1 MGISGFPRKKEYSQ
15 SNMPLPA
22 SVPNGTEVF
31 NTTYQ
36 VEMRS
41 NGTSWEW
48 LGVGRSTWA
57 NKPSVAPLGQI
68 ICITDIGEN
77 GILCRGN
84 GTKWVRMHPTILYN
98 LATPIVLTGTTLETT
113 LLTITIPAALM
124 GLIGRINVLS
134 FFALTNNAN
143 NKTLRAKIGAN
154 TVHVQGAASLA
165 ATGFNFWLLNLNSAT
180 AQRNNSSALFAI
192 DTTVSMDL
200 RITGQLA
207 NAEDSMTINTLTLEL
222 I

>member
-1 MGISGFPRKKEYSQ
+1 MSLY
-15 SNMPLPA
+15 
-22 SVPNGTEVF
+22 VPEILQYT
-31 NTTYQ
+31 
-36 VEMRS
+36 
-41 NGTSWEW
+41 WE
-48 LGVGRSTWA
+48 
-57 NKPSVAPLGQI
+57 NKPATAPLGQV

-84 GTKWVRMHPTILYN
+84 GTKWVRFHTTILYN
-98 LATPIVLTGTTLETT
+98 LGTPVVLTGTTAETT

-124 GLIGRINVLS
+124 GKIGRLNLLS

-154 TVHVQGAASLA
+154 TLNVAGAASLA

-180 AQRNNSSALFAI
+180 AQRNNSSTLFAI

-200 RITGQLA
+200 IITGQLA
-207 NAEDSMTINTLTLEL
+207 NAADSMTLNTLTLEL

>member
-1 MGISGFPRKKEYSQ
+1 
-15 SNMPLPA
+15 MPLYKA
-22 SVPNGTEVF
+22 GIID
-31 NTTYQ
+31 Y
-36 VEMRS
+36 
-41 NGTSWEW
+41 
-48 LGVGRSTWA
+48 TWA
-57 NKPSVAPLGQI
+57 TKPSVAPLGQI
-68 ICITDIGEN
+68 ICITDVGEN

-84 GTKWVRMHPTILYN
+84 GTKWVRLHPTILYN
-98 LATPIVLTGTTLETT
+98 LATPVVLTGTTSETT

-124 GLIGRINVLS
+124 GLIGRLNLLS

-154 TVHVQGAASLA
+154 TVNVAGAASLA

-180 AQRNNSSALFAI
+180 AQRNNSSTSFAI

-200 RITGQLA
+200 IITGQLA
-207 NAEDSMTINTLTLEL
+207 NAADSMTLNTLTLEL

>member
-1 MGISGFPRKKEYSQ
+1 MSLY
-15 SNMPLPA
+15 
-22 SVPNGTEVF
+22 VPEILQ
-31 NTTYQ
+31 Y
-36 VEMRS
+36 
-41 NGTSWEW
+41 
-48 LGVGRSTWA
+48 TWK
-57 NKPSVAPLGQI
+57 NKPATAPLGQV

-84 GTKWVRMHPTILYN
+84 GTKWVRFHTTILYN
-98 LATPIVLTGTTLETT
+98 LGTPVVLTGTTAETT

-124 GLIGRINVLS
+124 GKIGRLNLLS

-154 TVHVQGAASLA
+154 TLNVAGAASLA

-180 AQRNNSSALFAI
+180 AQRNNSSTLFAI

-200 RITGQLA
+200 IITGQLA
-207 NAEDSMTINTLTLEL
+207 NAADSMTLNTLTLEL

>member
-1 MGISGFPRKKEYSQ
+1 MELSNPLISEY
-15 SNMPLPA
+15 
-22 SVPNGTEVF
+22 
-31 NTTYQ
+31 
-36 VEMRS
+36 
-41 NGTSWEW
+41 
-48 LGVGRSTWA
+48 TWA

-68 ICITDIGEN
+68 ICVTDIGEN
-77 GILCRGN
+77 GILCRGD

-98 LATPIVLTGTTLETT
+98 LATPIVLKETTAVTT
-113 LLTITIPAALM
+113 LLTIPIPAALM
-124 GLIGRINVLS
+124 GLIGRLNMLS

-143 NKTLRAKIGAN
+143 SKTLRAGIGAN
-154 TVHVQGAASLA
+154 NINVAGAASMA

-200 RITGQLA
+200 IITGQLA
-207 NAEDSMTINTLTLEL
+207 NAADSITLNTLTLEL

>member
-1 MGISGFPRKKEYSQ
+1 
-15 SNMPLPA
+15 MPLY
-22 SVPNGTEVF
+22 SKQIQD
-31 NTTYQ
+31 Y
-36 VEMRS
+36 
-41 NGTSWEW
+41 
-48 LGVGRSTWA
+48 TWA

-68 ICITDIGEN
+68 ICVTDVGEN

-98 LATPIVLTGTTLETT
+98 LATPVVLTGTTAETT
-113 LLTITIPAALM
+113 LLTITIPAKLM
-124 GLIGRINVLS
+124 GSIGRLNMLS

-143 NKTLRAKIGAN
+143 NKTIRAATAGNNFA
-154 TVHVQGAASLA
+154 VQGAASMA

-192 DTTVSMDL
+192 DTTASMDL
-200 RITGQLA
+200 IITGQLA
-207 NAEDSMTINTLTLEL
+207 NAADSMTLNTLTLEL

>member
-1 MGISGFPRKKEYSQ
+1 MELSNPLISEY
-15 SNMPLPA
+15 
-22 SVPNGTEVF
+22 
-31 NTTYQ
+31 
-36 VEMRS
+36 
-41 NGTSWEW
+41 
-48 LGVGRSTWA
+48 TWA
-57 NKPSVAPLGQI
+57 NKPSAAPLGQI
-68 ICITDIGEN
+68 ICVTDIGEN

-84 GTKWVRMHPTILYN
+84 GTKWVRLHPTILYN
-98 LATPIVLTGTTLETT
+98 LATPIVLKDTTAETT

-124 GLIGRINVLS
+124 GSIGRLNVLS

-154 TVHVQGAASLA
+154 TVGVQGAASLA

-200 RITGQLA
+200 IITGQLA
-207 NAEDSMTINTLTLEL
+207 NATDSMTLNTLTLEL

>member
-1 MGISGFPRKKEYSQ
+1 MPMFKAGIIEY
-15 SNMPLPA
+15 
-22 SVPNGTEVF
+22 
-31 NTTYQ
+31 
-36 VEMRS
+36 
-41 NGTSWEW
+41 
-48 LGVGRSTWA
+48 TWA

-84 GTKWVRMHPTILYN
+84 GTKWIRMHPTILYN
-98 LATPIVLTGTTLETT
+98 LATPVVLTGTTAETT

-124 GLIGRINVLS
+124 GLIGRLNVLS

-154 TVHVQGAASLA
+154 TVAVQGAASRD

-180 AQRNNSSALFAI
+180 AQRNNYSALFAI

-207 NAEDSMTINTLTLEL
+207 DAADSMTLNTLSLEL

>member
-1 MGISGFPRKKEYSQ
+1 MSLY
-15 SNMPLPA
+15 
-22 SVPNGTEVF
+22 VPEILQ
-31 NTTYQ
+31 Y
-36 VEMRS
+36 
-41 NGTSWEW
+41 
-48 LGVGRSTWA
+48 TWA

-68 ICITDIGEN
+68 ICITDVGEN

-84 GTKWVRMHPTILYN
+84 GTKWVRFHPTILYN
-98 LATPIVLTGTTLETT
+98 LATPVVLTGTTSETT

-124 GLIGRINVLS
+124 GLIGRLNLLS

-154 TVHVQGAASLA
+154 TVNVLGAASLA

-180 AQRNNSSALFAI
+180 AQRNNSSTSFAI

-200 RITGQLA
+200 IITGQLA
-207 NAEDSMTINTLTLEL
+207 NAADSMTLNTLTLEL